1 VVKVGI
7 GLPGKSV
14 ADVRAS
20 AEAAAAYAFDSFS
33 VYGDLY
39 DLPPYGVLPAAADA
53 LRGTLV
59 QHIGPLGVPVSLQ
72 HPELTAAHAI
82 ALEEQLPGQSSIGL
96 VRGAFLESIG
106 ERPASLSRLQGTI
119 AYIRQRFGGNTPP
132 IYIGGFGPKIL
143 AMAGRLAVEGVKLGG
158 STNPDLATHAA
169 AAIRNPHVEIV
180 LGAVS
185 VIDPDRKA
193 ARTLARCEV
202 ARYLAIVGELDPTIR
217 GDELESLRQFIDRF
231 KAGDPYAA
239 EAISDGLLD
248 KFALAGTADDALAA
262 LEQMDGKAARF
273 EFGTPHGLGTR
284 PQAIRYIGEAIVNEL
299 GASHELP
306 AL

>member
-7 GLPGKSV
+7 GLPAKSV

-20 AEAAAAYAFDSFS
+20 AEVAAAYAFDSFS

-39 DLPPYGVLPAAADA
+39 DLPPYGVLPATADA

-59 QHIGPLGVPVSLQ
+59 QHIGPLGVPVGLQ
-72 HPELTAAHAI
+72 HPEVTAAHAI

-106 ERPASLSRLQGTI
+106 ERPASLSRLEWTI
-119 AYIRQRFGGNTPP
+119 AYIRRRLGSDAPP

-143 AMAGRLAVEGVKLGG
+143 AMAGRLAVDGVKLGG
-158 STNPDLATHAA
+158 STNPDLAAHAA
-169 AAIRNPHVEIV
+169 AAIHNPDVEIV

-193 ARTLARCEV
+193 ARTLARSEV
-202 ARYLAIVGELDPTIR
+202 ARYLAIVGELDPTIQ
-217 GDELESLRQFIDRF
+217 GDELESLRQFIARF
-231 KAGDPYAA
+231 QAGDPLAG

-262 LEQMDGKAARF
+262 LERMHGKAGRF

-299 GASHELP
+299 GGNV
-306 AL
+306 

>member
-1 VVKVGI
+1 MVKVGI

-20 AEAAAAYAFDSFS
+20 AEAAAAYAFASFS

-39 DLPPYGVLPAAADA
+39 DLPPYAVLPAAADA
-53 LRGTLV
+53 LRGTPV
-59 QHIGPLGVPVSLQ
+59 QHIGPLGVPVGLQ
-72 HPELTAAHAI
+72 HPEVTTAHAI

-106 ERPASLSRLQGTI
+106 ERPASIGRLEQTI
-119 AYIRQRFGGNTPP
+119 VYIRQRFGGETPP

-143 AMAGRLAVEGVKLGG
+143 AMAGHLVVDGVKLGG
-158 STNPDLATHAA
+158 SRNPDLAAHAA
-169 AAIRNPHVEIV
+169 TAIHNPHVEIV

-193 ARTLARCEV
+193 ARTLARSEV
-202 ARYLAIVGELDPTIR
+202 AKYLAIVGELDPTLQ
-217 GDELESLRQFIDRF
+217 GDELDSLQRFRAHF
-231 KAGDPYAA
+231 KAGDPCAS
-239 EAISDGLLD
+239 EAISDALLD
-248 KFALAGTADDALAA
+248 KFAMAGTADDALAA
-262 LEQMDGKAARF
+262 LERMNGKAGRF

-284 PQAIRYIGEAIVNEL
+284 PEAIRYIGEAIVNGL
-299 GASHELP
+299 GGNA
-306 AL
+306 